1 MIGNISILGM
11 CIFQERFMQLPA
23 GMVNTVIDVNKK
35 EGVVLPSNLRKGL
48 FSNTSVDNI
57 DVETKSSS
65 AVTSLHGRAAS
76 IYQHISAKSEHQLR
90 ILPEL
95 DQLTLNWSIYQK
107 WYTEVPPTHLPSV
120 SIPKSKQPVIIVK
133 VSPPELLEVQD
144 WLNDL
149 STTPCAMFHAKK
161 CMHIIKQP
169 DISCYVTNLEGRLSV
184 TSYH

>member
-65 AVTSLHGRAAS
+65 AVTSLHGRTAS

-95 DQLTLNWSIYQK
+95 DQLTLN
-107 WYTEVPPTHLPSV
+107 
-120 SIPKSKQPVIIVK
+120 
-133 VSPPELLEVQD
+133 
-144 WLNDL
+144 
-149 STTPCAMFHAKK
+149 
-161 CMHIIKQP
+161 
-169 DISCYVTNLEGRLSV
+169 
-184 TSYH
+184 